1 MIAEL
6 AGTLSHAD
14 PGAIV
19 VDVGGVGYLV
29 YCSATTQ
36 RDLPPPGQ
44 RVSLRIDTHVRQDHI
59 RLYGFATAAERA
71 WFQALQGVQGVG
83 ARVALAILSAVP
95 PALLAEAV
103 AAQEAAPLTR
113 AAGVGPRLAKR
124 IVGELRDVPTTV
136 SEAPRAP
143 GSETGAGSAP
153 ADPASAGSEATRDA
167 VSALVNLGYGRAEA
181 FAAVSAAARAN
192 GGGADVAAL
201 VRGSLAELAR

>member
-19 VDVGGVGYLV
+19 VDVSGVGYLV
-29 YCSATTQ
+29 YCSAATQ

-59 RLYGFATAAERA
+59 HLYGFATGAERE
-71 WFQALQGVQGVG
+71 WFRALQGVQGVG

-124 IVGELRDVPTTV
+124 IVAELRDAPTTV
-136 SEAPRAP
+136 SSEASRA
-143 GSETGAGSAP
+143 GAA
-153 ADPASAGSEATRDA
+153 ADPAGARSEATRDA

-181 FAAVSAAARAN
+181 FSAVSAAARVN
-192 GGGADVAAL
+192 GGAGDVAAL
-201 VRGSLAELAR
+201 VRGGLAELAR